1 MDIQISVII
10 PTYNRSQLIIRSLE
24 SVLKQ
29 TLLPSEIIIVDDGST
44 DNTTQVV
51 TDYISS
57 LLSDSLPEINPLLPN
72 SEFGKLIRYIK
83 KENGGA
89 SSARNVGVQNAKYPI
104 IAFNDSDDVW
114 HSDKLEIQ
122 MSYWNLHP
130 EFSMIY
136 SAYLKHYCD
145 NSEIL
150 IPQSPLNIYEGD
162 MYLPLLVNN
171 TVGPPTVL
179 AYKDAILDCG
189 GFDESL
195 ASIEDWDFAVRFAQ
209 KYLLGYISDSLVDV
223 YQTEGSVSYNTPEH
237 YNVRC
242 QMIAKHRKA
251 LVENNLFDF
260 VVSEMFTKAQK
271 LGCLE
276 SVKKMLMLYLQ

>member
-1 MDIQISVII
+1 MDTKISVII
-10 PTYNRSQLIIRSLE
+10 PTYNRAQLIVRSLE

-29 TLLPSEIIIVDDGST
+29 TLLPSEIIVVDDGST
-44 DNTTQVV
+44 DNTTQVI

-57 LLSDSLPEINPLLPN
+57 LLSDFIPEINPLLSN
-72 SEFGKLIRYIK
+72 SELGKLIRYIK

-122 MSYWNLHP
+122 MNYWALHP

-136 SAYLKHYCD
+136 SAYLKHCID
-145 NSEIL
+145 NSEYL
-150 IPQSPLNIYEGD
+150 IPQSPFNLFEGD
-162 MYLPLLVNN
+162 MYLPLLVSN
-171 TVGPPTVL
+171 TVGPPTMLV
-179 AYKDAILDCG
+179 YKDAILDCG

-195 ASIEDWDFAVRFAQ
+195 ASLEDWDFAIRFAQ
-209 KYLLGYISDSLVDV
+209 KYLLGFINDSLVDV

-251 LVENNLFDF
+251 LVENNLFDL
-260 VVSEMFTKAQK
+260 VVSDMFTKAQR